1 VINRDLSVPRDAC
14 DSCDRSV
21 LSRDSHHVSTLP
33 NSLFARRVSRL
44 RHGGGA
50 VRRACERVR
59 AQRARA
65 CVCVPTTFSARQPEK
80 GNNTSFISFH
90 GVPPASHCECGRTE
104 RAALLPYSFVAIRN
118 QPINPTQRTVLHYK
132 AQTSYSLASN
142 VCINVCCCRTS
153 RWCVASV
160 THRCMLTEPHARI
173 KSSFAFPGNSKLKDV
188 FVCLFVFLLV
198 EN

>member
-1 VINRDLSVPRDAC
+1 M
-14 DSCDRSV
+14 
-21 LSRDSHHVSTLP
+21 P
-33 NSLFARRVSRL
+33 NSIFARRVSRL

-50 VRRACERVR
+50 VRAEHACV
-59 AQRARA
+59 

-104 RAALLPYSFVAIRN
+104 RAALLPYPFVAIRN
-118 QPINPTQRTVLHYK
+118 QPINPTQRTVLNYK

-142 VCINVCCCRTS
+142 VCINECCCRTS

-160 THRCMLTEPHARI
+160 THRRMLTEPHARI
-173 KSSFAFPGNSKLKDV
+173 KFTLAFPGNSKLKDV
-188 FVCLFVFLLV
+188 CLFVCLFACWKLASAARAK
-198 EN
+198 